1 MSTHCPDFLNAAQL
15 NEVFWLIKDKGY
27 TQVKRARDN
36 EQISLYM
43 KDGDQMGYLWKQGF
57 FEGADPK

>member
-1 MSTHCPDFLNAAQL
+1 
-15 NEVFWLIKDKGY
+15 VFWLVKEKGY
-27 TQVKRARDN
+27 TQVKRARDD
-36 EQISLYM
+36 EQISIFM